1 MHAVARLALHP
12 YIQNIQSSWVK
23 LGTTGAESCLH
34 AGVNDMGGT
43 LMNES
48 ISKAAGSIH
57 GQEFEPLRM
66 ETFIRGLGRE
76 PVLRDTLYNDISN
89 QKTLA
94 KGDSEALDQMQFF
107 LDSAHPIY

>member
-1 MHAVARLALHP
+1 
-12 YIQNIQSSWVK
+12 
-23 LGTTGAESCLH
+23 
-34 AGVNDMGGT
+34 
-43 LMNES
+43 
-48 ISKAAGSIH
+48 
-57 GQEFEPLRM
+57 M